1 MFILYVS
8 LEGEGWPEN
17 IKMEVIHSF
26 KLFYI
31 VLLVVIFVVYF
42 GAQNLQK
49 FFEQKTIFL
58 ESKIK
63 GKMHEHYPHKIKYSY
78 FSNKIGTETVVLLAM
93 HFV

>member
-1 MFILYVS
+1 
-8 LEGEGWPEN
+8 
-17 IKMEVIHSF
+17 MEVIHSF

-63 GKMHEHYPHKIKYSY
+63 GKMLEHYPHKIKYSY